1 MRGIDGMRGP
11 DAMRGPDDLRRT
23 PSPFIPAK
31 AGIRRLA
38 AFPQRLPAKSRWSPA
53 FAGMTASVLLGL
65 SAAAPAH
72 AATSIAPSA
81 PTASTTPAAPTTTD
95 TRAYDRI
102 VDDVVARY
110 RLPGIAVGVIENG
123 QVVYM
128 RTAGETV
135 AGSGHKITPQTL
147 FKIAS
152 NSKAMTT
159 ALLGRLVD
167 QGKLRWDD
175 PVTRYL
181 PQFRMHDPWVTAN
194 MRVADLLTHSSGLP
208 EGGGDLMLWPEP
220 NSFTRADIIHGLAFI
235 KPGYSF
241 RSQYQYD
248 NLLYVVA
255 GEVAAAAGGA
265 PYETLMH
272 REVFEPLGLSR
283 CQVGAWNRDEVGDVA
298 QPHRRDHGRNVV
310 TGGDAAMIPAITS
323 APAGGIRCD
332 LTDMLSWARNWLVP
346 TPAQLAW
353 LSPAQRKTLQ
363 SPHMLI
369 PVSAQ
374 RRAWDNAHVMAYG
387 YGWRMADVDGEW
399 NVWHT
404 GTLNGMYSMLSLLP
418 DRRSGFVFMINGEAD
433 DARTVLGEV
442 LTKHFTAPGE
452 KRDVNWY
459 ADALELAA
467 KQHAAVSSMPDT
479 SAQRAAS
486 SAELATRTGVYRDPW
501 FGDISLCPR
510 DGKVHFAATKSPM
523 LAGTVMRLGTRYLVH
538 WDDSADLDAW
548 LDFHAAANGNPAT
561 LRMAKLDPQGDFSS
575 DYEDLD
581 FQRVG
586 ECQP

>member
-1 MRGIDGMRGP
+1 M
-11 DAMRGPDDLRRT
+11 
-23 PSPFIPAK
+23 
-31 AGIRRLA
+31 
-38 AFPQRLPAKSRWSPA
+38 
-53 FAGMTASVLLGL
+53 AST
-65 SAAAPAH
+65 AAPAPI
-72 AATSIAPSA
+72 ATA
-81 PTASTTPAAPTTTD
+81 D

-110 RLPGIAVGVIENG
+110 RLPGLAVGVVEDG
-123 QVVYM
+123 KVAYV
-128 RTAGETV
+128 RTVGETV
-135 AGSGHKITPQTL
+135 AGSGHEITPQTL

-175 PVTRYL
+175 PVTKYL
-181 PQFRMHDPWVTAN
+181 PPFRMHDPWVTAN

-220 NSFTRADIIHGLAFI
+220 NAFTRADIIHGLAYI

-265 PYETLMH
+265 PYETLMR

-283 CQVGAWNRDEVGDVA
+283 CQVGAWDRDAVGDVA
-298 QPHRRDHGRNVV
+298 QPHGREHGRNVV
-310 TGGDAAMIPAITS
+310 VDADGAQIPAITS
-323 APAGGIRCD
+323 AAAGGIRCD

-353 LSPAQRKTLQ
+353 LSPAQRQVLQ

-387 YGWRMADVDGEW
+387 YGWRMADVDGQW

-418 DRRSGFVFMINGEAD
+418 DRRSGFVFLINGEAD
-433 DARTVLGEV
+433 DARTVLGEM

-452 KRDVNWY
+452 ARDANWY
-459 ADALELAA
+459 ADALEREARQRPAA
-467 KQHAAVSSMPDT
+467 ARMPDT
-479 SAQRAAS
+479 SSQRPATA
-486 SAELATRTGVYRDPW
+486 AELAAWTGNYRDPW
-501 FGDISLCPR
+501 FGDVALCPR
-510 DGKVHFAATKSPM
+510 GDQVHFSAAKSPT
-523 LAGTVMRLGTRYLVH
+523 LAGTVMRLGDRYLVH
-538 WDDSADLDAW
+538 WDSGNLDAW
-548 LDFHAAANGNPAT
+548 LDFHPASGKQPVA

-581 FQRVG
+581 FQRTG
-586 ECQP
+586 SCRP

>member
-1 MRGIDGMRGP
+1 MHSIRQAQLLPLQRRRGSGWGAFPLTRLTPFQPPPASRGRGQKRDAIP
-11 DAMRGPDDLRRT
+11 DTEQQRTGALPPPLQRRGGLGWGAFPLALLLLLVTLGAIART
-23 PSPFIPAK
+23 PN
-31 AGIRRLA
+31 
-38 AFPQRLPAKSRWSPA
+38 
-53 FAGMTASVLLGL
+53 
-65 SAAAPAH
+65 SANP
-72 AATSIAPSA
+72 
-81 PTASTTPAAPTTTD
+81 
-95 TRAYDRI
+95 AYDKI
-102 VDDVVARY
+102 VDAVIARY
-110 RLPGIAVGVIENG
+110 HLPGIAVGVIENG
-123 QVVYM
+123 QVVYV

-135 AGSGHKITPQTL
+135 AGSGQKITPQTL

-167 QGKLRWDD
+167 QGKLHWDD
-175 PVTRYL
+175 PVTKYL

-220 NSFTRADIIHGLAFI
+220 NAFTRADIIHGLAFI

-255 GEVAAAAGGA
+255 GVVAAAAGGS

-283 CQVGAWNRDEVGDVA
+283 CQVGAWNRDAVGNVA
-298 QPHRRDHGRNVV
+298 QPHRRDHDRNVAIDE
-310 TGGDAAMIPAITS
+310 DAALIPAITS

-332 LTDMLSWARNWLVP
+332 LDDMLSWARNWLVP

-353 LSPAQRKTLQ
+353 LSPAQRQILQ
-363 SPHMLI
+363 APHMLI

-374 RRAWDNAHVMAYG
+374 RREWDHSHAMAYG
-387 YGWRMADVDGEW
+387 YGWRMTDVDGEW

-442 LTKHFTAPGE
+442 LTKRFTQPDDTH
-452 KRDVNWY
+452 DVNWY
-459 ADALELAA
+459 ADALDRAA
-467 KQHAAVSSMPDT
+467 KQHAATSSMPDT
-479 SAQRAAS
+479 SSQRPVTPN
-486 SAELATRTGVYRDPW
+486 ELAAWTGIYRDPW
-501 FGDISLCPR
+501 FGDIALCPR
-510 DGKVHFAATKSPM
+510 DGKVHFAAMKSPK
-523 LAGTVMRLGTRYLVH
+523 LAGTVMRLGKRYLVH

-548 LDFHAAANGNPAT
+548 LDFQAAHDGQPIT
-561 LRMAKLDPQGDFSS
+561 LHMAKLDPKGDFSS

-586 ECQP
+586 GCR

>member
-1 MRGIDGMRGP
+1 MRGIERQAVP
-11 DAMRGPDDLRRT
+11 LRQERPLT
-23 PSPFIPAK
+23 PTLSPGFAGGEGVCSARSVTAPSPPTAK
-31 AGIRRLA
+31 PLGERVGVRGRSGFFLHAILPCLLA
-38 AFPQRLPAKSRWSPA
+38 A
-53 FAGMTASVLLGL
+53 T
-65 SAAAPAH
+65 AH
-72 AATSIAPSA
+72 AATPTNKPSA
-81 PTASTTPAAPTTTD
+81 EAQAFD
-95 TRAYDRI
+95 KI
-102 VDDVVARY
+102 VDATVARY
-110 RLPGIAVGVIENG
+110 HLPGIAVGVIENG
-123 QVVYM
+123 QVVYV
-128 RTAGETV
+128 RTAGETA
-135 AGSGHKITPQTL
+135 AGSGQKITPQTL

-175 PVTRYL
+175 PVTKYL
-181 PQFRMHDPWVTAN
+181 PQFRMNDPWVTAN

-220 NSFTRADIIHGLAFI
+220 NAFTRADIIHGLAFI

-283 CQVGAWNRDEVGDVA
+283 CQVGAWNRDAVGDVA
-298 QPHRRDHGRNVV
+298 TPHRRDGDRNVAMPE
-310 TGGDAAMIPAITS
+310 AAVIPAITS

-332 LTDMLSWARNWLVP
+332 LDDMLSWARNWLQP

-353 LSPAQRKTLQ
+353 LSPTQRKILQ
-363 SPHMLI
+363 APHMLI
-369 PVSAQ
+369 PVSVQ

-433 DARTVLGEV
+433 EARTVLGEV
-442 LTKHFTAPGE
+442 LTKHFTAPDQ
-452 KRDVNWY
+452 KRDVTWY
-459 ADALELAA
+459 ADALDLAA
-467 KQHAAVSSMPDT
+467 KQQAAISSMPDT
-479 SAQRAAS
+479 STQRPAS
-486 SAELATRTGVYRDPW
+486 ATDLTSWTGIYRDPW

-510 DGKVHFAATKSPM
+510 DGNVRFAATKSPN
-523 LAGTVMRLGTRYLVH
+523 LTGTVMRLGTRYLVH
-538 WDDSADLDAW
+538 WDGSGDLDAW
-548 LDFHAAANGNPAT
+548 LDFHAAGDGKPIT
-561 LRMAKLDPQGDFSS
+561 LRMAKLDPRGDFSS

-586 ECQP
+586 GCH

>member
-1 MRGIDGMRGP
+1 MLRIIELHAMSPRQERPLTPTRSPDGVAVGGAGVFAGRVKQ
-11 DAMRGPDDLRRT
+11 A
-23 PSPFIPAK
+23 PSPLATPGERVGVRGRSGF
-31 AGIRRLA
+31 RRCLYATALFLLA
-38 AFPQRLPAKSRWSPA
+38 
-53 FAGMTASVLLGL
+53 TVV
-65 SAAAPAH
+65 H
-72 AATSIAPSA
+72 AVTPPNNK
-81 PTASTTPAAPTTTD
+81 PTPE
-95 TRAYDRI
+95 TRIFDKI
-102 VDDVVARY
+102 VDDTIARY
-110 RLPGIAVGVIENG
+110 HLPGMAVGVIENG
-123 QVVYM
+123 QIVYV
-128 RTAGETV
+128 RTTGKTV
-135 AGSGHKITPQTL
+135 AGSGQKITPQTL

-167 QGKLRWDD
+167 QGKLHWDD
-175 PVTRYL
+175 PVTKYL

-220 NSFTRADIIHGLAFI
+220 NAFTRADIIHGLAFI

-265 PYETLMH
+265 SYETLMH
-272 REVFEPLGLSR
+272 REVFEPLGLAR
-283 CQVGAWNRDEVGDVA
+283 CQVGAWNRDAVGNVA
-298 QPHRRDHGRNVV
+298 QPHRQDHGRNVAIDA
-310 TGGDAAMIPAITS
+310 DAAMIPAITS

-332 LTDMLSWARNWLVP
+332 LDDMLSWARNWLVP

-353 LSPAQRKTLQ
+353 LSPTQRQILQ
-363 SPHMLI
+363 APHMLI

-374 RRAWDNAHVMAYG
+374 RRAWDHSHVMAYG
-387 YGWRMADVDGEW
+387 YGWRMTDVDGEW

-418 DRRSGFVFMINGEAD
+418 DRQSGFVFMINGEAD
-433 DARTVLGEV
+433 DARTVIGEV
-442 LTKHFTAPGE
+442 LTKHFTAPADTH
-452 KRDVNWY
+452 DVSWY
-459 ADALELAA
+459 ADALDRAA
-467 KQHAAVSSMPDT
+467 KQQAATSSMPDT
-479 SAQRAAS
+479 STQRQAS
-486 SAELATRTGVYRDPW
+486 PNELAAWTGVYRDPW

-510 DGKVHFAATKSPM
+510 NGNVHFAATKSPK

-538 WDDSADLDAW
+538 WDDSGDLDAW
-548 LDFHAAANGNPAT
+548 LDFHAARAGQPAT
-561 LRMAKLDPQGDFSS
+561 LRMAKLDPKGDFSS

-581 FQRVG
+581 FQRS
-586 ECQP
+586 EDCR